1 MAPTRRT
8 TRSSGQLQAPPP
20 LSSKPSQARLLGDD
34 SKEAKALAAIT
45 DNLSASSH
53 DGALSILPPA
63 DTKTLY
69 FNERG
74 HPDFKFDGRFDPPR
88 PLKKSSSPERLHP
101 KVREAR
107 QRGVLNER
115 LKAYWLNVDPT
126 VNVPLAG
133 FSKDGVGLEPGARAG
148 GDGGV
153 KKVRRAVGAGAR
165 RAAAKKQPEPEV
177 EPEVQ
182 PEVQSPPVRISPKT
196 PFDIHTFPLSRHSSM
211 TLRSQS
217 PISLGPPSLSNYFS
231 PDGPCFGGNH
241 DADSAFQED
250 TFHSRPSVKI
260 PVPDHLKSLLVDDWE
275 NVTKNQQLVPLPHK
289 QPVTKILE
297 DYLAYERPKH
307 VEGSPSLE
315 ILEETIA
322 GLLEYFDKC
331 LGRILLYR

>member
-45 DNLSASSH
+45 YNLSASSH
-53 DGALSILPPA
+53 DGALSVLPPA

-88 PLKKSSSPERLHP
+88 LLKKSSSPERLHP

-107 QRGVLNER
+107 QRGVLTER

-217 PISLGPPSLSNYFS
+217 PISLSPP
-231 PDGPCFGGNH
+231 
-241 DADSAFQED
+241 Q
-250 TFHSRPSVKI
+250 
-260 PVPDHLKSLLVDDWE
+260 
-275 NVTKNQQLVPLPHK
+275 PL
-289 QPVTKILE
+289 
-297 DYLAYERPKH
+297 
-307 VEGSPSLE
+307 
-315 ILEETIA
+315 
-322 GLLEYFDKC
+322 
-331 LGRILLYR
+331 